1 MRGMKVKL
9 VFFLFFLIHAGVGFA
24 QQPELE
30 FSPVKAF
37 EKFSSSQLMAITQD
51 SVGYLWIGA
60 VQGLLRFD
68 GQSISTYQHV
78 ANDPNSLPS
87 SKIDKLFVDRSKN
100 IWICTSGGLCKYNPE
115 LDNFS
120 PIITE
125 TNLRGASGLYISAIA
140 EDKSGQLYIAS
151 QNTIYKLDNS
161 QNLFSKVTELTEGKI
176 NAFVFD
182 DQNNIWVG
190 ASYNGGLFYFN
201 QKENQLTSYLNNPN
215 SKQSISNNE
224 IVDLALVNGNLWIA
238 TYGGGVDTYNPE
250 LKSFK
255 HYISPYYFENYSLS
269 IFIDHKENIWICT
282 LGGLK
287 LFDPSTDNFY
297 NYYHDSNN
305 PKSLRKHLWRF
316 YEDKQ
321 GNYWTVQ
328 SIGGISVAKSKNKF
342 KHFNSLTSNFWK
354 PSENNITSI
363 SNDRAGNL
371 WIGNFYN
378 GIDIFYWKENKIDRY
393 IHKDNDSKSLGNGT
407 IFSIFR
413 DSKDQMWIGSNM
425 GGLQRF
431 NPESKNFDTYT
442 NNPNDTT
449 SIANNDIRSI
459 AEDAD
464 GDIWCIVHG
473 KGVDRFNTK
482 TKTFHHYNSKNNHL
496 SNDYAFQ
503 VINDSKGNIWVAT
516 VYGLNLL
523 KKGKLIFRTFVSVPN
538 DSTSISGN
546 EIRSIH
552 EDRKHN
558 IWVSTSE
565 GLNKYNP
572 ENGSFTRY
580 SSGLINKNIVSI
592 TSDHKSNIW
601 VSTPSGISKFD
612 PLTNK
617 FINFDQSDGLIS
629 KEYYSQSSF
638 IDDQNTIYF
647 GGMDGI
653 DLFNPD
659 SLQKEMQQPKLFFTD
674 FRVFNKSISF
684 LNDSNIIDKHISH
697 ADNIVLKY
705 HQNSISF
712 HYQGLDLT
720 NSDKITYAYKLDGF
734 DKKWINA
741 DQKLEANYTNLEP
754 GKYTFRVKA
763 KYEDGDWGIKEIS
776 VELRILPLWWLTTWF
791 KILMILVVLAATFGA
806 FYWRI
811 KLLNSQREKLEKLV
825 IDRTNEIQN
834 KNDQL
839 RALNA
844 TKDKLFSIISHDLR
858 SPFNTILGFQELL
871 LSDYDDLSDY
881 DRLEMIRQ
889 VNTTTNHVYD
899 LVENLLNWSR
909 VQTDN
914 IHPQPVKLNL
924 KEVILQ
930 KLDLHRLIAES
941 KGISIDYELPDS
953 LIAFADINLLETSIR
968 NLINNA
974 IKFTPGGGTILIK
987 TSQHNGVI
995 TVSVVDSGTGMTQ
1008 VQQDDLF
1015 NLENTQTKSGT
1026 NGEKGS
1032 GLGLLLCK
1040 EFVEKNKGTLT
1051 VESQLG
1057 KGSTFSFTLPAFGQE

>member
-1 MRGMKVKL
+1 MSWMKVKL
-9 VFFLFFLIHAGVGFA
+9 VFFLFFFIHAGVGLA

-30 FSPVKAF
+30 FSSVNAF

-60 VQGLLRFD
+60 VQGLYRFD

-78 ANDPNSLPS
+78 ANDPNSLPG
-87 SKIDKLFVDRSKN
+87 SKIDKLFVDRGKN
-100 IWICTSGGLCKYNPE
+100 IWICTNGGLCKYNPE

-125 TNLRGASGLYISAIA
+125 ANLRGASGLYISAIA
-140 EDKSGQLYIAS
+140 EDNSGQLYIAS
-151 QNTIYKLDNS
+151 QSTIYKLDNS
-161 QNLFSKVTELTEGKI
+161 QNLFSKVTELKEGKI
-176 NAFVFD
+176 NALVFD
-182 DQNNIWVG
+182 DQNNIWIG

-215 SKQSISNNE
+215 SEQSISNTE
-224 IVDLALVNGNLWIA
+224 IIDIALVNGNLWIA

-255 HYISPYYFENYSLS
+255 HYISPNYFENFSLS
-269 IFIDHKENIWICT
+269 IYADSKKNIWICT

-287 LFDPSTDNFY
+287 LFDPSTESFY
-297 NYYHDSNN
+297 NYYHEPNN
-305 PKSLRKHLWRF
+305 PKSLRKNLWRF

-328 SIGGISVAKSKNKF
+328 SIGGISFAKSNNQF
-342 KHFNSLTSNFWK
+342 KHFNSQSANFWRT
-354 PSENNITSI
+354 SENNITAI
-363 SNDRAGNL
+363 SNDSNGNL
-371 WIGNFYN
+371 WIGNYYN

-393 IHKDNDSKSLGNGT
+393 IHKDNDRTSLGNGT
-407 IFSIFR
+407 IHTIFQ
-413 DSKDQMWIGSNM
+413 DSKHQMWVGSNM
-425 GGLQRF
+425 GGLQQF

-442 NNPNDTT
+442 NNPNDTM

-459 AEDAD
+459 SEDSN

-473 KGVDRFNTK
+473 RGVDRFDTL
-482 TKTFHHYNSKNNHL
+482 TKTFHHYNTKNNRL

-503 VINDSKGNIWVAT
+503 VLIDSKENLWVTT

-523 KKGKLIFRTFVSVPN
+523 KKGELIFKAFVSVPN
-538 DSTSISGN
+538 DSTSINGN
-546 EIRSIH
+546 EIHSIH
-552 EDRKHN
+552 EDQKHN
-558 IWVSTSE
+558 IWVTTSE

-572 ENGSFTRY
+572 ENENFTRY
-580 SSGLINKNIVSI
+580 SSGLRNKNIVSI
-592 TSDHKSNIW
+592 ISDRKSNIW
-601 VSTPSGISKFD
+601 ISTTSGISKFD

-617 FINFDQSDGLIS
+617 FINFDQSDGLLS

-638 IDDQNTIYF
+638 IDDENTIFF

-653 DLFNPD
+653 DSFNPD
-659 SLQKEMQQPKLFFTD
+659 SLQKALQQPKLIFTD
-674 FRVFNKSISF
+674 FRVFNKSILF

-697 ADNIVLKY
+697 AKNIVIKY
-705 HQNSISF
+705 QQNSISF
-712 HYQGLDLT
+712 HFQGLDLT

-734 DKKWINA
+734 DKDWINA
-741 DQKLEANYTNLEP
+741 EKKMEASYTNLEP

-763 KYEDGDWGIKEIS
+763 KYEDGEWSKKELS
-776 VELRILPLWWLTTWF
+776 VELRILPSWWMTIWF
-791 KILMILVVLAATFGA
+791 KILVGLIILTATFGA

-811 KLLNSQREKLEKLV
+811 KLLNNQKEKLEKLV
-825 IDRTNEIQN
+825 IERTDEIQN

-839 RALNA
+839 RALNS

-858 SPFNTILGFQELL
+858 SPFNTILGFQDLL
-871 LSDYDDLSDY
+871 LSDYYELSDT
-881 DRLEMIRQ
+881 DRLGMIRQ

-914 IHPQPVKLNL
+914 IHPQPVKLKL
-924 KEVILQ
+924 KEVIL
-930 KLDLHRLIAES
+930 KKPDLYRLIAES
-941 KGISIDYELPDS
+941 KGIALNYELPDA
-953 LIAFADINLLETSIR
+953 LIAYADIHVLETSLR
-968 NLINNA
+968 NLTNNA
-974 IKFTPGGGTILIK
+974 IKFTPTGGNILIK
-987 TSQHNGVI
+987 ASQQNDVI
-995 TVSVVDSGTGMTQ
+995 KIMVIDSGTGMTQ
-1008 VQQDDLF
+1008 EQMDNLFDL
-1015 NLENTQTKSGT
+1015 EKTQSKSGT

-1040 EFVEKNKGTLT
+1040 EFVEKNKGILT

-1057 KGSTFSFTLPAFGQE
+1057 KGSTFSFTVPAFGQE

>member
-1 MRGMKVKL
+1 MRSVKVKL

-37 EKFSSSQLMAITQD
+37 EKFSSSQFMEITQD
-51 SVGYLWIGA
+51 SVGYLWIGT

-68 GQSISTYQHV
+68 GQSISTYLHV
-78 ANDPNSLPS
+78 ANDPNSLPG
-87 SKIDKLFVDRSKN
+87 SKIDKLFVDRGKN
-100 IWICTSGGLCKYNPE
+100 IWICTNGGLCKYNPE

-176 NAFVFD
+176 NALVFD
-182 DQNNIWVG
+182 DQNNIWIG

-201 QKENQLTSYLNNPN
+201 QKENQLTSYFNNPN

-255 HYISPYYFENYSLS
+255 HYISPYYFENYPLS
-269 IFIDHKENIWICT
+269 IFTDSRKNIWIST

-287 LFDPSTDNFY
+287 LFDPSTENFY
-297 NYYHDSNN
+297 NYYHDPNN

-316 YEDKQ
+316 FEDKQ

-328 SIGGISVAKSKNKF
+328 SIGGISVAKSNNKF
-342 KHFNSLTSNFWK
+342 KHFNSQSSNGWRT
-354 PSENNITSI
+354 SENNITSI
-363 SNDRAGNL
+363 SNDRNGNL
-371 WIGNFYN
+371 WIGNYYN
-378 GIDIFYWKENKIDRY
+378 GIDIFYWKENKTDRY

-413 DSKDQMWIGSNM
+413 DSKHQMWIGSNM

-431 NPESKNFDTYT
+431 NPKSKNFDTYT

-459 AEDAD
+459 SEDAN
-464 GDIWCIVHG
+464 GDIWCVTHG
-473 KGVDRFNTK
+473 KGVDRFDTK

-503 VINDSKGNIWVAT
+503 VLNDSKGNLWVTT

-523 KKGKLIFRTFVSVPN
+523 KNGELIFKTFVSVPN
-538 DSTSISGN
+538 DSTSINGN

-552 EDRKHN
+552 EDQKHN

-572 ENGSFTRY
+572 ETESFTRHSY
-580 SSGLINKNIVSI
+580 GLINKNIVSI
-592 TSDHKSNIW
+592 ISDRKNNIW
-601 VSTPSGISKFD
+601 VSTTSGISKLD
-612 PLTNK
+612 PLTDK

-629 KEYYSQSSF
+629 TEYNRQSSF
-638 IDDQNTIYF
+638 IDDQNTIFF
-647 GGMDGI
+647 GGQDGI

-659 SLQKEMQQPKLFFTD
+659 SLIEVLQQPKLIFTD

-684 LNDSNIIDKHISH
+684 LNDSHIIDKHISH
-697 ADNIVLKY
+697 ANNVVLKY
-705 HQNSISF
+705 LQNSISF

-734 DKKWINA
+734 DKNWINA
-741 DQKLEANYTNLEP
+741 GQKLEANYTNLEP

-763 KYEDGDWGIKEIS
+763 KYEDGDWGKKEIS
-776 VELRILPLWWLTTWF
+776 VELRILPEWWMTIWF
-791 KILMILVVLAATFGA
+791 RILVGLIVLAVTFGA

-811 KLLNSQREKLEKLV
+811 KLLNNQREKLEKLV

-839 RALNA
+839 KALNA

-858 SPFNTILGFQELL
+858 SPFNTILGFQDLL
-871 LSDYDDLSDY
+871 LNDYHELSDS

-889 VNTTTNHVYD
+889 VHTTTNQVYD
-899 LVENLLNWSR
+899 LVENLLNWSGI
-909 VQTDN
+909 QTSN
-914 IHPQPVKLNL
+914 IKYQPAKVDL
-924 KEVILQ
+924 KELILD
-930 KLDLHRLIAES
+930 KLDLYRNIAES
-941 KGISIDYELPDS
+941 KGIKFNYQIPDS
-953 LIAFADINLLETSIR
+953 LFAYADIHLLETSLR
-968 NLINNA
+968 NLTNNA
-974 IKFTPGGGTILIK
+974 IKFTSGGGTILIK
-987 TSQHNGVI
+987 ASRQHDVI
-995 TVSVVDSGTGMTQ
+995 EISVTDSGTGMAQEQIDT
-1008 VQQDDLF
+1008 LF
-1015 NLENTQTKSGT
+1015 DIENIQTKSGT

-1040 EFVEKNKGTLT
+1040 EFVGKNKGTFN
-1051 VESQLG
+1051 VKSQLG
-1057 KGSTFSFTLPAFGQE
+1057 KGSTFSFTLPAFSQE